1 MDAHNLRRKHF
12 NPLSAKVCPQAT
24 PHSLRHEFATIRLEE
39 GAPTKV
45 VSVQLGHTFT
55 RITEDTYSHVTAR
68 LQKEAGDA
76 IERVLGM

>member
-1 MDAHNLRRKHF
+1 M
-12 NPLSAKVCPQAT
+12 
-24 PHSLRHEFATIRLEE
+24 LEE

-68 LQKEAGDA
+68 LQKETGDA

>member
-1 MDAHNLRRKHF
+1 M
-12 NPLSAKVCPQAT
+12 
-24 PHSLRHEFATIRLEE
+24 LEE